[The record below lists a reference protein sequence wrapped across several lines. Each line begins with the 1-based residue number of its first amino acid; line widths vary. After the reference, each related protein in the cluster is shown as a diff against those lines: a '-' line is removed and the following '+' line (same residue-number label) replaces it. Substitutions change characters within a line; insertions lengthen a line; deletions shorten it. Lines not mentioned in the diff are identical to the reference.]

1 MNPKFAKVLA
11 GLILFA
17 SGAVTGFFGSR
28 LLVERGSM
36 ALLHGDSR
44 QFADMVLH
52 RMSQDLGLSPE
63 QMEKLRP
70 IILDTGQ
77 KLAEIRRDQEPKIH
91 EAIEKSLA
99 DTRTILTPAQLE
111 KFEAI
116 LARLKERRQAME
128 RFGPPPPP
136 PGMGGPHG
144 GPPPDM
150 KRFGPPPP
158 GREGPPGGPPPGMD
172 SFPPLPPDME
182 DFLPPPPCMGPP
194 PGMEGFPPPPGHE
207 RPAAPGG
214 GPSAVPDKTPS
225 GVPDKEAPAAP
236 SKTPATVPD
245 KAPPP
250 VDGSKS

>member
-1 MNPKFAKVLA
+1 MNPTLAKVLA

-70 IILDTGQ
+70 IILDTGN
-77 KLAEIRRDQEPKIH
+77 KLAEIRRDQEPKVH
-91 EAIEKSLA
+91 EAIEKSIEA
-99 DTRTILTPAQLE
+99 TKTILTPAQLE
-111 KFEAI
+111 KFEAMQ
-116 LARLKERRQAME
+116 ARLKERRQAME

-150 KRFGPPPP
+150 DGFPPPPP
-158 GREGPPGGPPPGMD
+158 GMGPPPGMD
-172 SFPPLPPDME
+172 GF
-182 DFLPPPPCMGPP
+182 PPPPPGMGPP
-194 PGMEGFPPPPGHE
+194 PGMDGFPTPPGHE
-207 RPAAPGG
+207 RPAAPDR
-214 GPSAVPDKTPS
+214 GPTPS
-225 GVPDKEAPAAP
+225 GVPGKEVPAGP
-236 SKTPATVPD
+236 SKTPSTVPD

-250 VDGSKS
+250 ANGAKS